1 MKDFLHAVWES
12 ACFSPGD
19 SRCCIGLLLTL
30 SKSDN
35 IQGCINPRVK
45 GSFSSVA
52 NKSEIS
58 SVMCAAV
65 EPMFNKGAVLKP
77 EIAHFASNGVVLH
90 FPFPKA

>member
-1 MKDFLHAVWES
+1 MLSGSQLSFLLETPS
-12 ACFSPGD
+12 AASGSFLPS
-19 SRCCIGLLLTL
+19 L

-35 IQGCINPRVK
+35 IQGCIKPRVK
-45 GSFSSVA
+45 GPSFSSIA

-58 SVMCAAV
+58 TVMCAAV

-77 EIAHFASNGVVLH
+77 EVACFASSGVILH